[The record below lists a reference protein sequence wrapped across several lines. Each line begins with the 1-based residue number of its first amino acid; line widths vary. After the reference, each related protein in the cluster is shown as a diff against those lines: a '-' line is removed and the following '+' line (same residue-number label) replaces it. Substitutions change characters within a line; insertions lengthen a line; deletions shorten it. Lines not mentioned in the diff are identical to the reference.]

1 LPIEVTLSGIVIFSK
16 LLQRPKAFSAMEL
29 TPLGM
34 VHARQLSASPER
46 IFFDGCD
53 RFSLKLPGDDQL
65 ARELAVATHH
75 DCLVVFD
82 LERQWTPVDG

>member
-1 LPIEVTLSGIVIFSK
+1 MIPFGKVMLFRLQQRLKACLLMVVTLSGRVTLVNLVQSANAEPAMVVK
-16 LLQRPKAFSAMEL
+16 LS
-29 TPLGM
+29 
-34 VHARQLSASPER
+34 
-46 IFFDGCD
+46 
-53 RFSLKLPGDDQL
+53 GDDQL